1 MMKTGFDT
9 DNVLYD
15 VLKISSLKSA
25 IAGNVYKRLRPVNSV
40 LEDVVINSLPITN
53 QQLQTCISNVNI
65 FVPDK
70 QITVNGVVTKVPNEE
85 RLEELTVMAVQI
97 LADGIKGDF
106 TWDIQQQAFIQDDE
120 SDSHYSNIRI
130 EFFVSNI

>member
-25 IAGNVYKRLRPVNSV
+25 ITGNVYKRQRPVDSN

-53 QQLQTCISNVNI
+53 QQLQTCVSNVNI
-65 FVPDK
+65 FVPDVK
-70 QITVNGVVTKVPNEE
+70 VTVNGVVTNVPNEE
-85 RLEELTVMAVQI
+85 RLEDLTVMAIQVV
-97 LADGIKGDF
+97 ADGIKGDF
-106 TWDIQQQAFIQDDE
+106 TWDIQQHALIQDNE